1 MRFTRYRVMSSVYPV
16 VKAGL
21 GSSLTTRVL
30 YVLSLHPQSSLI
42 DLTGFLKSE
51 YGYALPDGFLEIELY
66 NLRKAGVVR
75 RKQLGFVVDSSFLAQ
90 LADFA
95 IDASELV

>member
-1 MRFTRYRVMSSVYPV
+1 MRFTCYCVMSSVYPLV
-16 VKAGL
+16 RAGL
-21 GSSLTTRVL
+21 SASLTTRVL

-42 DLTGFLKSE
+42 DLAGFLKSE
-51 YGYALPDGFLEIELY
+51 YGYALPEGFLEIELY

-75 RKQLGFVVDSSFLAQ
+75 RKRGFVVDASFLAQ

>member
-1 MRFTRYRVMSSVYPV
+1 MGSVYPL

-21 GSSLTTRVL
+21 SVSLTTRVL
-30 YVLSLHPQSSLI
+30 YVLSLHPQSSLV
-42 DLTGFLKSE
+42 DLAGFLKSD
-51 YGYALPDGFLEIELY
+51 YGYALPEGFLEIELC

-75 RKQLGFVVDSSFLAQ
+75 CKKRVFVVDASFLAQ